1 MRALLRSALSQSL
14 HHRKKPKMTKHQ
26 ALIAAYQF
34 LLSKVSSVDEEKSL
48 HMSLIS
54 FLAPEALG
62 LKGMWVGLIID
73 FAHRYPRE
81 FVELILPHEGLFS
94 VGGDLLQH
102 GNLKRS
108 IDENDKISISVYHDN
123 GEWFEIINHAPVRV
137 FNLPLEALVSADSD
151 ENVTASVSQHL
162 RQVAGIPHSDLRA
175 FHSAQGPINKWVE
188 LKALEQ

>member
-1 MRALLRSALSQSL
+1 
-14 HHRKKPKMTKHQ
+14 
-26 ALIAAYQF
+26 
-34 LLSKVSSVDEEKSL
+34 
-48 HMSLIS
+48 MSLIS

-108 IDENDKISISVYHDN
+108 IDENDKISISIYHEN
-123 GEWFEIINHAPVRV
+123 GGWFEIVNYAPEKV
-137 FNLPLEALVSADSD
+137 FDLPLEALVSADTD
-151 ENVTASVSQHL
+151 ENVSASVDQHL
-162 RQVAGIPHSDLRA
+162 RQVAGLPHQSLQA
-175 FHSAQGPINKWVE
+175 FYNAQGPINKWLE
-188 LKALEQ
+188 LKKL